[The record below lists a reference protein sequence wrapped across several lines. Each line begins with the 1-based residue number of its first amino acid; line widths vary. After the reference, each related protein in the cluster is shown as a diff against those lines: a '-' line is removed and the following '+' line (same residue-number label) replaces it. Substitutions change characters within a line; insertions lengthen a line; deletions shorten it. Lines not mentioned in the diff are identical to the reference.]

1 MSELSVSRRE
11 FLKTA
16 AALGLVAV
24 AGGSIL
30 PVSGCGN
37 KSKSGQML
45 KVGMMTPRTG
55 PVADKGAPG
64 HDGLLDCVEYI
75 NTELGGVNGYQ
86 IDPVYRDS
94 AYDSGTVVN
103 IVNDFMNQ
111 GCIMF
116 TAHASTEMSYA
127 MTAANA
133 AEFPGLAT
141 FTSPVIYRPPQHIYG
156 QMPDYGDDWQAFS
169 NYYLKNIWKGSGH
182 PKMALLILN
191 NATGKGA
198 KDAATAMAAGLGI
211 DVVSTEEHSAS
222 TISEMESLTRVKSKN
237 PDVIFISSTPG
248 PTSVIMKNLHDL
260 GMYPGIT
267 VGCAHASFTKALVD
281 LAGADVVE
289 GVYGVFP
296 TVTWN
301 DNVPGIAKAT
311 QYCKKNNPTDY
322 GNMDYLGTWSTMLVV
337 ADILRTAL
345 KTTSYEVL
353 SKGDVNSWR
362 AVEKNG
368 IQKLSNYSVE
378 GITAPVT
385 YTAGDNRLDKYLK
398 LYQVKSGSITSISD
412 WIEAPMVK
420 YEAYSWWGK

>member
-1 MSELSVSRRE
+1 MSDLSISRRD
-11 FLKTA
+11 FLKAAGMFGLA
-16 AALGLVAV
+16 AA

-30 PVSGCGN
+30 PVAGCGN
-37 KSKSGQML
+37 NSNDGQKL
-45 KVGMMTPRTG
+45 KIGMMTPSSG
-55 PVADKGAPG
+55 PVADKGIPG
-64 HDGLLDCVEYI
+64 RDGLLDCVEYI

-86 IDPVYRDS
+86 IEPVYRDS
-94 AYDSGTVVN
+94 AYDAPTVVS

-116 TAHASTEMSYA
+116 TAHASTEMNYA
-127 MTAANA
+127 KDSANR

-169 NYYLKNIWKGSGH
+169 NYYLQNIWEGSGK
-182 PKMALLILN
+182 PKMALLLLN

-198 KDAATAMAAGLGI
+198 KDAATALAESMGIEIVAA
-211 DVVSTEEHSAS
+211 EEHAAS
-222 TISEMESLTRVKSKN
+222 TISEMESLTRVKAKN

-267 VGCAHASFTKALVD
+267 VGSAHAGFTKALID
-281 LAGADVVE
+281 LAGADIVE

-296 TVTWN
+296 TMNWY
-301 DNVPGIAKAT
+301 DDVPGIAKAT
-311 QYCKKNNPTDY
+311 EYCQKNNPIHY

-337 ADILRTAL
+337 SAILKKAL
-345 KTTSYEVL
+345 DSTSFEVL
-353 SKGDVNSWR
+353 SKGNVESWR

-368 IQKLSNYSVE
+368 IQKLSGYDVE
-378 GITAPVT
+378 GITAPVS
-385 YTAGDNRLDKYLK
+385 YTEGDNRLDKSLK
-398 LYQVKSGSITSISD
+398 LYRVTDSEIVSISD
-412 WIEAPMVK
+412 WIEVPPIK
-420 YEAYSWWGK
+420 YEEYSWWG